1 MDILAVIATCSA
13 LTFGTGIPQQS
24 YPYTEGQCREAKQTY
39 QSRIT
44 QIKITPQERVA
55 LGRVTL
61 AEAAN
66 QGEAGWSGVIYTVFN
81 RLVSS
86 GFGDSIQAIIN
97 QPGQFEP
104 VTKVGGDWHNL
115 PALTEV
121 DQAKIDTIINLA
133 LQGRLPDLTNGG
145 IFFQNP
151 RIVAERER
159 NGQVSKGL
167 TGFYGAPEVAQIKDH
182 TFYAAIPSEVS
193 SHPQGRNRKNEKL
206 ESDIMGI
213 ATEEKKPGSVYSN

>member
-1 MDILAVIATCSA
+1 MDLLAVIATCSA
-13 LTFGTGIPQQS
+13 LTFGAGIPVQS

-39 QSRIT
+39 QSRVT
-44 QIKITPQERVA
+44 QLKITAQDRLA

-81 RLVSS
+81 RLISA

-104 VTKVGGDWHNL
+104 VSKVGGDWRNL

-121 DQAKIDTIINLA
+121 DQAKIDTIVNLV

-145 IFFQNP
+145 IFFQNQK
-151 RIVAERER
+151 IVASRER

-182 TFYAAIPSEVS
+182 TFYAAIPGEQPSN
-193 SHPQGRNRKNEKL
+193 PQSRNRKLEKL

-213 ATEEKKPGSVYSN
+213 TVEDKKLGSVYSN